1 MKPIHTLSISCIL
14 SFLIISSSYSQEDE
28 ETFQKRS
35 PFQVTFVTPLGTNG
49 ISSPGILNE
58 FSFNVLVGVNGGVDG
73 FEFGGLV
80 NIDNGPVDGAQVSG
94 FGNIVTGR
102 VEAFQLAG
110 FANINDSYTEGFQ
123 GAGFIN
129 IVDDNA
135 DAFQIAGFAN
145 ITGRAEGMQ
154 LSGFGNYAEKTE
166 GLQAAGF
173 MNISGKTEGAQVAG
187 FMNVAEKFEGL
198 QASGFINIADKV
210 EGVQI
215 AGFINICDSIDGI
228 PIAPISIVKK
238 NGYRRFEFWSNETF
252 YINTSFRIGV
262 PKFHTIFTVGY
273 KPGYSDFNWGLGFGA
288 GTSFAIADNHSV
300 DLEGHVYHVS
310 SGFWRRW
317 EYNQLNQVKLN
328 FNYQIAG
335 HFSLFAGPTFNI
347 LISESDS
354 YAHRIAPVWSFLI
367 AERRNSV
374 RGWFGFNLGFRF

>member
-1 MKPIHTLSISCIL
+1 MKSIHTLSISIIL

-58 FSFNVLVGVNGGVDG
+58 FSFNVLAGVNGGVDG

-80 NIDNGPVDGAQVSG
+80 NIDNGPVDGVQISG

-123 GAGFIN
+123 G
-129 IVDDNA
+129 
-135 DAFQIAGFAN
+135 
-145 ITGRAEGMQ
+145 
-154 LSGFGNYAEKTE
+154 
-166 GLQAAGF
+166 AGF

-198 QASGFINIADKV
+198 QASGFINIADKM

-238 NGYRRFEFWSNETF
+238 NGYRRFEFSSNETF
-252 YINTSFRIGV
+252 YLNTSFRIGV
-262 PKFHTIFTVGY
+262 PQFHTIFTVAY

-288 GTSFAIADNHSV
+288 GISFAIADNHSV

-328 FNYQIAG
+328 FNYQIAE

-354 YAHRIAPVWSFLI
+354 YAHRIAPVWSFRI
-367 AERRNSV
+367 SERRNSV